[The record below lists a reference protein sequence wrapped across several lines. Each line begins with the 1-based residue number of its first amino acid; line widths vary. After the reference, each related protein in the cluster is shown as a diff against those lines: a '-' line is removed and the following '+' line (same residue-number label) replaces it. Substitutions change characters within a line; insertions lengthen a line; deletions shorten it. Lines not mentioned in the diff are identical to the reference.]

1 MPADGAVAR
10 TRAVPSTA
18 AATGSSASTTDAGL
32 RQLDRQLQLDLLS
45 VAEGLLTML
54 LSERLAHG
62 LAADRER
69 PRSPAADARRS
80 RIEATLV
87 TNGNGA
93 KAPAKTA

>member
-1 MPADGAVAR
+1 M
-10 TRAVPSTA
+10 
-18 AATGSSASTTDAGL
+18 
-32 RQLDRQLQLDLLS
+32 
-45 VAEGLLTML
+45 EGLLTML

-69 PRSPAADARRS
+69 PRSPAADALRS